1 MNLSLSKYTTEVLL
15 LFTAI
20 IWGFAFVAQKAG
32 MQDIGPLAFTGIRFL
47 LGAIT
52 LIPVIFL
59 TKKQYDIKVNN
70 GSIWVAG
77 LISGIVLTLAAVLQ
91 QYGIVYT
98 TAGNAGFITSMY
110 VILVPIIGIFLKHR
124 VTVQT
129 WVGAVLAI
137 VGFYLLS
144 ESEDLM
150 LVMGDLL
157 VFISALFWAL
167 QVILAGIYS
176 LKFNVIKL
184 AAIQFGLTGII
195 CIILSLF
202 FESYDWNNIRSAMIP
217 ILYGGI
223 MSVAVGFTLQLVAQR
238 KANPTHSAI
247 ILSTEGLFA
256 VVGGWLILDEYLTTL
271 QSIGGIIIL
280 VGVAVSQLRKRRG

>member
-1 MNLSLSKYTTEVLL
+1 MNLSISKYTTEALL
-15 LFTAI
+15 LSAAI

-32 MQDIGPLAFTGIRFL
+32 MQDIGPLAFTGIRFI

-52 LIPVIFL
+52 LIPVIYI
-59 TKKQYDIKVNN
+59 TKKQYDVKASNN
-70 GSIWVAG
+70 SIWVAG
-77 LISGIVLTLAAVLQ
+77 LISGIVLTIAAILQ

-110 VILVPIIGIFLKHR
+110 VILVPIISIFLKHKVR
-124 VTVQT
+124 AQT
-129 WVGAVLAI
+129 WVGAVIAI

-157 VFISALFWAL
+157 VLISALFWAI
-167 QVILAGIYS
+167 QVILAGLYS
-176 LKFNVIKL
+176 VKFNVIKL
-184 AAIQFGLTGII
+184 AAIQFGITGII

-202 FESYDWNNIRSAMIP
+202 FESYDWNNIRNALVP

-223 MSVAVGFTLQLVAQR
+223 MSVAVGFTLQLIAQR
-238 KANPTHSAI
+238 KANPAHSAI

-256 VVGGWLILDEYLTTL
+256 VVGGWLILNEYLTTL
-271 QSIGGIIIL
+271 QSIGGVIIL
-280 VGVAVSQLRKRRG
+280 FGVVISQLGKRS